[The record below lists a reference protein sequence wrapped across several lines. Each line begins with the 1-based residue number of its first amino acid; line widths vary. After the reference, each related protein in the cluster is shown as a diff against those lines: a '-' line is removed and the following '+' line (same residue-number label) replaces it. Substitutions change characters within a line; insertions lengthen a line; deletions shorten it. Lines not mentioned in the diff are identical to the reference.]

1 MSVSVQTYHRPLS
14 PVDLFGNYDEM
25 VRYIDEIDEKRSYDS
40 QIYFSKK
47 QLSQNI
53 KNKMVITMKI
63 EIMPRKKG
71 IHGQFYFCPLSASG
85 RTGQLCGLWIPVCDG
100 KVAFQ

>member
-47 QLSQNI
+47 QLHQNI

-63 EIMPRKKG
+63 EIMPRK
-71 IHGQFYFCPLSASG
+71 
-85 RTGQLCGLWIPVCDG
+85 
-100 KVAFQ
+100 